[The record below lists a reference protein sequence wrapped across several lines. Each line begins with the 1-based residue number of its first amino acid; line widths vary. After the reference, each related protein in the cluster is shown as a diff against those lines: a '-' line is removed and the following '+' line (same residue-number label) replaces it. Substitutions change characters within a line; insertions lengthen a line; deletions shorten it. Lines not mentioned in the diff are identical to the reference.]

1 MGTRSLTRIIPRQEG
16 LAYDVAHK
24 RAELALV
31 NIYQQ
36 YDGYPDYMAVEYA
49 KWLECLSVGNGISGS
64 NKLGEF
70 ANGAGCLAAQFI
82 QKFKT
87 RAGGLYLSPI
97 DNDEGWVNYIYTLL
111 PKEGH
116 DTYMTIYDTCEE
128 KVIFVGKPSAALKK
142 YYQKQ

>member
-49 KWLECLSVGNGISGS
+49 KWLEGLSVGNGISGS
-64 NKLGEF
+64 DKLGEF
-70 ANGAGCLAAQFI
+70 ANGPGCLAAQFI

-97 DNDEGWVNYIYTLL
+97 DNDEGWVHYIYTLL

-116 DTYMTIYDTCEE
+116 ETYMTIYDTCEE

-142 YYQKQ
+142 YDEKQ